1 MHRSGLLKNVKERLL
16 AFDRDGI
23 RTAINKA
30 LDAGISPPELMK
42 ELKEGL
48 DEIGAKYEK
57 GEYFLSELVISG
69 EIAKTALDVLTPHFG
84 KGQQKLGKVVIGT
97 VEGDVHDIGKN
108 IVSTILLS
116 SGYEVYDLGV
126 DVKSSR
132 FLSEIKE
139 RDMDVLGLSA
149 LLTSTMMNM
158 KTVIL
163 DLKKAGLRNN
173 VKVIVGGA
181 PLSETFAKEVGA
193 DAYVRDAPEI
203 LKTIDNLKEE

>member
-1 MHRSGLLKNVKERLL
+1 
-16 AFDRDGI
+16 
-23 RTAINKA
+23 
-30 LDAGISPPELMK
+30 MK

-69 EIAKTALDVLTPHFG
+69 EIAKAALDVLTPHFG

-97 VEGDVHDIGKN
+97 VEGDIHDIGKN

-132 FLSEIKE
+132 FLTEIKE
-139 RDMDVLGLSA
+139 RDADVLGLSA

-181 PLSETFAKEVGA
+181 PLSESFAKEVGA

>member
-1 MHRSGLLKNVKERLL
+1 MHKSGLLKNVEECLL
-16 AFDRDGI
+16 AFDRDGT

-30 LDAGISPPELMK
+30 LDASIAPADVMK

-57 GEYFLSELVISG
+57 GEYFLSELIISG
-69 EIAKTALDVLTPHFG
+69 EIAKAALDVLTPHFA

-97 VEGDVHDIGKN
+97 VEGDIHDIGKN

-132 FLSEIKE
+132 FVTEIKE
-139 RDMDVLGLSA
+139 RDADVLGLSA

-163 DLKKAGLRNN
+163 DLKKAGPRNN

-181 PLSETFAKEVGA
+181 PLSESFAKEVGA

-203 LKTIDNLKEE
+203 LKTIDNLMEE

>member
-1 MHRSGLLKNVKERLL
+1 MYRAGLLKNVKDRLL

-23 RTAINKA
+23 RTATNKA
-30 LDAGISPPELMK
+30 LDTGIAPADVMK
-42 ELKEGL
+42 QLKEAL
-48 DEIGAKYEK
+48 DEIGARYEK

-69 EIAKTALDVLTPHFG
+69 DIAKAALDVLTPYLG

-97 VEGDVHDIGKN
+97 VEGDIHDIGKN
-108 IVSTILLS
+108 IVSMILLS

-132 FLSEIKE
+132 FVTEIKE
-139 RDMDVLGLSA
+139 RDADVLGLSA

-158 KTVIL
+158 KTVVL
-163 DLKKAGLRNN
+163 DLKKAGLRNR

-181 PLSETFAKEVGA
+181 ALSAGFAKEIGA
-193 DAYVRDAPEI
+193 DAYVPDAPEI
-203 LKTIDNLKEE
+203 LKTIHDLKEE

>member
-1 MHRSGLLKNVKERLL
+1 MHKSGLRRNVKERLL

-30 LDAGISPPELMK
+30 LDARVSPAKLMK

-97 VEGDVHDIGKN
+97 VEGDIHDIGKN

-126 DVKSSR
+126 DVKSSC

-139 RDMDVLGLSA
+139 RDVDVLGLSA

-158 KTVIL
+158 KSIIL

-203 LKTIDNLKEE
+203 LKTIDNLKK

>member
-1 MHRSGLLKNVKERLL
+1 MHKNRLLKNIKERLL
-16 AFDRDGI
+16 AFDRDGM
-23 RTAINKA
+23 RTAVNKA
-30 LDAGISPPELMK
+30 LTMGIAPAELMK

-69 EIAKTALDVLTPHFG
+69 EITKTALDVLRPHFG

-97 VEGDVHDIGKN
+97 VEGDIHDIGKN

-132 FLSEIKE
+132 FVTEIKE
-139 RDMDVLGLSA
+139 KDADVLGLSA

-173 VKVIVGGA
+173 VKAIVGGA
-181 PLSETFAKEVGA
+181 PLSVSFAKEVGA

>member
-1 MHRSGLLKNVKERLL
+1 MHKSRLLKNLKERLL
-16 AFDRDGI
+16 AFDRDGM
-23 RTAINKA
+23 RTAINQA
-30 LDAGISPPELMK
+30 LKMGITPAEVMK

-48 DEIGAKYEK
+48 GEIGAKYER

-69 EIAKTALDVLTPHFG
+69 EIAKAALDVLAPHFG

-97 VEGDVHDIGKN
+97 VEGDIHDIGKN

-126 DVKSSR
+126 DVESSR
-132 FLSEIKE
+132 FTTEIE
-139 RDMDVLGLSA
+139 ETDSGILGLSA

-163 DLKKAGLRNN
+163 DLKRAGLRNN

-181 PLSETFAKEVGA
+181 PLSESFAKEVGA

>member
-1 MHRSGLLKNVKERLL
+1 MHRNELLKNVKERLL
-16 AFDRDGI
+16 AFDRAGI

-30 LDAGISPPELMK
+30 LNTGIAPAEIMK

-48 DEIGAKYEK
+48 GEIGAKYEK
-57 GEYFLSELVISG
+57 GEYFLSELIISG
-69 EIAKTALDVLTPHFG
+69 ETTKAALDVLTPHFG

-97 VEGDVHDIGKN
+97 VEGDIHDIGKN

-126 DVKSSR
+126 DVESSR
-132 FLSEIKE
+132 FVTEIRE
-139 RDMDVLGLSA
+139 RDADVLGLSA

-163 DLKKAGLRNN
+163 DLKEAGLRNN

-181 PLSETFAKEVGA
+181 PLSESFAKEVGA
-193 DAYVRDAPEI
+193 DAYVRDAPKI
-203 LKTIDNLKEE
+203 LKTIDSLKQG

>member
-1 MHRSGLLKNVKERLL
+1 MDKEESLKNVKECLL

-23 RTAINKA
+23 RTAVNKA
-30 LDAGISPPELMK
+30 LNSGIAPAELMK

-48 DEIGAKYEK
+48 GEIGAKYEK
-57 GEYFLSELVISG
+57 GEYFLSELVVSG
-69 EIAKTALDVLTPHFG
+69 ETAKAALDVLTPHFG
-84 KGQQKLGKVVIGT
+84 VGQQKLGKVVIGT
-97 VEGDVHDIGKN
+97 VEGDIHDIGKN

-126 DVKSSR
+126 DVESPR
-132 FLSEIKE
+132 FVTEIKE
-139 RDMDVLGLSA
+139 TDADVLGLSA

-163 DLKKAGLRNN
+163 DLKKARLRDN
-173 VKVIVGGA
+173 VKVILGGQ
-181 PLSETFAKEVGA
+181 PLSESFAKEVGA

-203 LKTIDNLKEE
+203 LKTIDELKRR

>member
-1 MHRSGLLKNVKERLL
+1 MHKNRLLKNIKERLL
-16 AFDRDGI
+16 AFDREGM

-30 LDAGISPPELMK
+30 LTMGIAPAELMK

-69 EIAKTALDVLTPHFG
+69 EIAKAALDVLTPYFG

-132 FLSEIKE
+132 FVTEIKE
-139 RDMDVLGLSA
+139 RGADVLGLSA

-158 KTVIL
+158 KTIIL
-163 DLKKAGLRNN
+163 DLKRAGLRNN
-173 VKVIVGGA
+173 VKAIVGGA
-181 PLSETFAKEVGA
+181 PLSESFAKEVGA

>member
-1 MHRSGLLKNVKERLL
+1 MHKSRLLENVKERLL
-16 AFDRDGI
+16 AFDRDGMRI
-23 RTAINKA
+23 AINKA
-30 LDAGISPPELMK
+30 LKMGIAPGEVMK

-48 DEIGAKYEK
+48 GEIGAKYEK

-69 EIAKTALDVLTPHFG
+69 EIAKAALDVLTPHFG
-84 KGQQKLGKVVIGT
+84 KHQQKLRKVVIGT
-97 VEGDVHDIGKN
+97 VEGDIHDIGKN

-126 DVKSSR
+126 DVESSR
-132 FLSEIKE
+132 FTTEIE
-139 RDMDVLGLSA
+139 ETDSGILGLSA
-149 LLTSTMMNM
+149 LLASTMMNM

-163 DLKKAGLRNN
+163 DLKKASLRNN

-181 PLSETFAKEVGA
+181 PLSESFAKEVGA

-203 LKTIDNLKEE
+203 LKAIDNLVEE